1 MERTYTWCD
10 GKRLEVT
17 AKTLIMGILNVT
29 PDSFSDGGRWNTA
42 EKAQS
47 HTREMTD
54 AGADIIDVGA
64 ESTRPGGQPLTAE
77 EEIKRMKIFLPVVL
91 RESSVPVSVDTYHWK
106 TADYALHAGAHM
118 MNDIWGLQYDH
129 GEMAEV
135 AGCHQVPVIVMH
147 NKADTNYNGDII
159 EEMKIFF
166 DKSLDIALQ
175 AGVKEENIILD
186 PGIGFGKDGNQNME
200 VLRRLDELRV
210 LIDIIDESLR
220 IFAHTEE
227 ICLFLRRLY
236 RASAVRAFA
245 VYDLGLGPEGL
256 TRGTV
261 KSLIAALVNIA
272 LIIEL
277 LENLLYLRLMI
288 LVGGADK
295 FVVGCIHQIPDRLDL
310 TRHVIDKLLR
320 RDASL
325 ICL

>member
-1 MERTYTWCD
+1 MERAYTWCD

-54 AGADIIDVGA
+54 DGADIIDVGA

-77 EEIKRMKIFLPVVL
+77 EEIERMKIFLPVVL
-91 RESSVPVSVDTYHWK
+91 GESSVPVSVDTYHWK

-147 NKADTNYNGDII
+147 NKADTNYNGDVI

-200 VLRRLDELRV
+200 VLRRLAEL
-210 LIDIIDESLR
+210 
-220 IFAHTEE
+220 
-227 ICLFLRRLY
+227 
-236 RASAVRAFA
+236 VRAFPCPWL
-245 VYDLGLGPEGL
+245 LGVS
-256 TRGTV
+256 R
-261 KSLIAALVNIA
+261 KRFI
-272 LIIEL
+272 
-277 LENLLYLRLMI
+277 
-288 LVGGADK
+288 GA
-295 FVVGCIHQIPDRLDL
+295 ILDL
-310 TRHVIDKLLR
+310 PAGERDEGTGAAGLWGINKGCSILRVHNVSMAVRMAKVWDALKNCTVI
-320 RDASL
+320 
-325 ICL
+325 

>member
-77 EEIKRMKIFLPVVL
+77 EEIERMKIFLPVVL
-91 RESSVPVSVDTYHWK
+91 GESSVPVSVDTYHWK

-200 VLRRLDELRV
+200 VLRRLDEL
-210 LIDIIDESLR
+210 
-220 IFAHTEE
+220 
-227 ICLFLRRLY
+227 
-236 RASAVRAFA
+236 VRAFPCPWL
-245 VYDLGLGPEGL
+245 LGVS
-256 TRGTV
+256 R
-261 KSLIAALVNIA
+261 KRFI
-272 LIIEL
+272 
-277 LENLLYLRLMI
+277 
-288 LVGGADK
+288 GA
-295 FVVGCIHQIPDRLDL
+295 ILDL
-310 TRHVIDKLLR
+310 PAGERDEGTGAAGLWGINKGCSILRVHNVSMAVRMAKVWDALKNCTVI
-320 RDASL
+320 
-325 ICL
+325 

>member
-1 MERTYTWCD
+1 MERVYTWCD

-54 AGADIIDVGA
+54 DGADIIDVGA

-77 EEIKRMKIFLPVVL
+77 EEIERMKIFLPVVL
-91 RESSVPVSVDTYHWK
+91 GESSVPVSVDTYHWK

-147 NKADTNYNGDII
+147 NKADTNYNGDVI

-186 PGIGFGKDGNQNME
+186 PGIGFGKDGHQNME
-200 VLRRLDELRV
+200 VLRRLDEL
-210 LIDIIDESLR
+210 
-220 IFAHTEE
+220 
-227 ICLFLRRLY
+227 
-236 RASAVRAFA
+236 VRAFPCPWL
-245 VYDLGLGPEGL
+245 LGVS
-256 TRGTV
+256 R
-261 KSLIAALVNIA
+261 KRFI
-272 LIIEL
+272 
-277 LENLLYLRLMI
+277 
-288 LVGGADK
+288 GA
-295 FVVGCIHQIPDRLDL
+295 ILDL
-310 TRHVIDKLLR
+310 PAGERDEGTGAAGLWGINKGCSILRVHNVSMAVRMAKVWDALKNCTVI
-320 RDASL
+320 
-325 ICL
+325 

>member
-1 MERTYTWCD
+1 MERAYTWCD

-77 EEIKRMKIFLPVVL
+77 EEIERMKIFLPVVL
-91 RESSVPVSVDTYHWK
+91 GESSVPVSVDTYHWK

-147 NKADTNYNGDII
+147 NKADTNYNGDVI

-200 VLRRLDELRV
+200 VLRRLDEL
-210 LIDIIDESLR
+210 
-220 IFAHTEE
+220 
-227 ICLFLRRLY
+227 
-236 RASAVRAFA
+236 VRAFPCPWL
-245 VYDLGLGPEGL
+245 LGVS
-256 TRGTV
+256 R
-261 KSLIAALVNIA
+261 KRFI
-272 LIIEL
+272 
-277 LENLLYLRLMI
+277 
-288 LVGGADK
+288 GA
-295 FVVGCIHQIPDRLDL
+295 ILDL
-310 TRHVIDKLLR
+310 PAGERDEGTGAAGLWGINKGCSILR
-320 RDASL
+320 VHNVSMAVRMAKVWDAL
-325 ICL
+325 KNCTII

>member
-1 MERTYTWCD
+1 MERAYTWCD

-77 EEIKRMKIFLPVVL
+77 EEIERMKIFLPVVL

-147 NKADTNYNGDII
+147 NKADTNYNGDVI

-200 VLRRLDELRV
+200 VLRRLDEL
-210 LIDIIDESLR
+210 
-220 IFAHTEE
+220 
-227 ICLFLRRLY
+227 
-236 RASAVRAFA
+236 VRAFPCPWL
-245 VYDLGLGPEGL
+245 LGVS
-256 TRGTV
+256 R
-261 KSLIAALVNIA
+261 KRFI
-272 LIIEL
+272 
-277 LENLLYLRLMI
+277 
-288 LVGGADK
+288 GA
-295 FVVGCIHQIPDRLDL
+295 ILDL
-310 TRHVIDKLLR
+310 PAGERDEGTGAAGLWGINKGCSILRVHNESMAVRMAKVWDALKNCTVI
-320 RDASL
+320 
-325 ICL
+325 

>member
-1 MERTYTWCD
+1 
-10 GKRLEVT
+10 
-17 AKTLIMGILNVT
+17 MGILNVT

-54 AGADIIDVGA
+54 AGTDIIDVGA

-77 EEIKRMKIFLPVVL
+77 EEIERMKIFLPVVL

-147 NKADTNYNGDII
+147 NKADTNYNGDVI

-200 VLRRLDELRV
+200 VLRRLDEL
-210 LIDIIDESLR
+210 
-220 IFAHTEE
+220 
-227 ICLFLRRLY
+227 
-236 RASAVRAFA
+236 VRAFPCPWL
-245 VYDLGLGPEGL
+245 LGVS
-256 TRGTV
+256 R
-261 KSLIAALVNIA
+261 KRFI
-272 LIIEL
+272 
-277 LENLLYLRLMI
+277 
-288 LVGGADK
+288 GA
-295 FVVGCIHQIPDRLDL
+295 ILDL
-310 TRHVIDKLLR
+310 PAGERDEGTGAAGLWGINKGCSILRVHNVSMAVRMAKVWDALKNCTVI
-320 RDASL
+320 
-325 ICL
+325 

>member
-77 EEIKRMKIFLPVVL
+77 EEIERMKIFLPVVL
-91 RESSVPVSVDTYHWK
+91 GESSVPVSVDTYHWK

-147 NKADTNYNGDII
+147 NKADTNYNGDVI

-200 VLRRLDELRV
+200 VLRRLDEL
-210 LIDIIDESLR
+210 
-220 IFAHTEE
+220 
-227 ICLFLRRLY
+227 
-236 RASAVRAFA
+236 VRAFPCPWL
-245 VYDLGLGPEGL
+245 LGVS
-256 TRGTV
+256 R
-261 KSLIAALVNIA
+261 KRFI
-272 LIIEL
+272 
-277 LENLLYLRLMI
+277 
-288 LVGGADK
+288 GA
-295 FVVGCIHQIPDRLDL
+295 ILDL
-310 TRHVIDKLLR
+310 PAEERDEGTGAVGLWGIHKGCSILR
-320 RDASL
+320 VHNVPVAVRTAKVWDAL
-325 ICL
+325 KNRTII

>member
-1 MERTYTWCD
+1 MERAYTWCD

-54 AGADIIDVGA
+54 DGADIIDVGA

-77 EEIKRMKIFLPVVL
+77 EEIERMKIFLPVVL

-200 VLRRLDELRV
+200 VLRRLDEL
-210 LIDIIDESLR
+210 
-220 IFAHTEE
+220 
-227 ICLFLRRLY
+227 
-236 RASAVRAFA
+236 VRAFPCPWL
-245 VYDLGLGPEGL
+245 LGVS
-256 TRGTV
+256 R
-261 KSLIAALVNIA
+261 KRFI
-272 LIIEL
+272 
-277 LENLLYLRLMI
+277 
-288 LVGGADK
+288 GA
-295 FVVGCIHQIPDRLDL
+295 ILDL
-310 TRHVIDKLLR
+310 PAGERDEGTGAAGLWGINKGCSILRVHNVSMAVRMAKVWDALKNCTVI
-320 RDASL
+320 
-325 ICL
+325 

>member
-1 MERTYTWCD
+1 MERAYTWCD

-77 EEIKRMKIFLPVVL
+77 EEIERMKIFLPVVL
-91 RESSVPVSVDTYHWK
+91 RESRVPVSVDTYHWK

-200 VLRRLDELRV
+200 VLRRLDEL
-210 LIDIIDESLR
+210 
-220 IFAHTEE
+220 
-227 ICLFLRRLY
+227 
-236 RASAVRAFA
+236 VRAFPCPWL
-245 VYDLGLGPEGL
+245 LGVS
-256 TRGTV
+256 R
-261 KSLIAALVNIA
+261 KRFI
-272 LIIEL
+272 
-277 LENLLYLRLMI
+277 
-288 LVGGADK
+288 GA
-295 FVVGCIHQIPDRLDL
+295 ILDL
-310 TRHVIDKLLR
+310 PAGERDEGTGAAGLWGINKGCSILRVHNVSMAVRMAKVWDALKNCTVI
-320 RDASL
+320 
-325 ICL
+325 

>member
-1 MERTYTWCD
+1 MERAYTWCD

-77 EEIKRMKIFLPVVL
+77 EEIERMKIFLPVVL

-147 NKADTNYNGDII
+147 NKADTNYNGDVI

-200 VLRRLDELRV
+200 VLRRLDEL
-210 LIDIIDESLR
+210 
-220 IFAHTEE
+220 
-227 ICLFLRRLY
+227 
-236 RASAVRAFA
+236 VRAFPCPWL
-245 VYDLGLGPEGL
+245 LGVS
-256 TRGTV
+256 R
-261 KSLIAALVNIA
+261 KRFI
-272 LIIEL
+272 
-277 LENLLYLRLMI
+277 
-288 LVGGADK
+288 GA
-295 FVVGCIHQIPDRLDL
+295 ILDL
-310 TRHVIDKLLR
+310 PAGERDEGTGAAGLWGIHKGCSILRVHNVSMAVRMAKVWDALKNCTVI
-320 RDASL
+320 
-325 ICL
+325 

>member
-29 PDSFSDGGRWNTA
+29 PDSYSDGGRWNTA

-77 EEIKRMKIFLPVVL
+77 EEIERMKIFLPVVL

-147 NKADTNYNGDII
+147 NKADTNYNGDVI

-200 VLRRLDELRV
+200 VLRRLDEL
-210 LIDIIDESLR
+210 
-220 IFAHTEE
+220 
-227 ICLFLRRLY
+227 
-236 RASAVRAFA
+236 VRAFPCPWL
-245 VYDLGLGPEGL
+245 LGVS
-256 TRGTV
+256 R
-261 KSLIAALVNIA
+261 KRCI
-272 LIIEL
+272 
-277 LENLLYLRLMI
+277 
-288 LVGGADK
+288 GA
-295 FVVGCIHQIPDRLDL
+295 ILDL
-310 TRHVIDKLLR
+310 PAGERDEGTGAAGLWGINKGCSILRVHNVSMAVRMAKVWDALKNCTVI
-320 RDASL
+320 
-325 ICL
+325 

>member
-1 MERTYTWCD
+1 MERAYTWCD
-10 GKRLEVT
+10 GKRLEVA

-77 EEIKRMKIFLPVVL
+77 EEIERMKIFLPVVL
-91 RESSVPVSVDTYHWK
+91 GECRVPVSVDTYHWK

-147 NKADTNYNGDII
+147 NKADTNYNGDVI

-200 VLRRLDELRV
+200 VLRRRWMNWCGR
-210 LIDIIDESLR
+210 SL
-220 IFAHTEE
+220 APG
-227 ICLFLRRLY
+227 FL
-236 RASAVRAFA
+236 V
-245 VYDLGLGPEGL
+245 
-256 TRGTV
+256 
-261 KSLIAALVNIA
+261 
-272 LIIEL
+272 
-277 LENLLYLRLMI
+277 
-288 LVGGADK
+288 
-295 FVVGCIHQIPDRLDL
+295 
-310 TRHVIDKLLR
+310 
-320 RDASL
+320 
-325 ICL
+325 

>member
-77 EEIKRMKIFLPVVL
+77 EEIERMKIFLPVVL
-91 RESSVPVSVDTYHWK
+91 RKSSVPVSVDTYHWK

-147 NKADTNYNGDII
+147 NKADTNYNGDVI

-200 VLRRLDELRV
+200 VLRRLDEL
-210 LIDIIDESLR
+210 
-220 IFAHTEE
+220 
-227 ICLFLRRLY
+227 
-236 RASAVRAFA
+236 VRAFPCPWL
-245 VYDLGLGPEGL
+245 LGVS
-256 TRGTV
+256 R
-261 KSLIAALVNIA
+261 KRFI
-272 LIIEL
+272 
-277 LENLLYLRLMI
+277 
-288 LVGGADK
+288 GA
-295 FVVGCIHQIPDRLDL
+295 ILDL
-310 TRHVIDKLLR
+310 PAGERDEGTGAAGLWGINKGCSILRVHNVSMAVRMAKVWDALKNCTVI
-320 RDASL
+320 
-325 ICL
+325 

>member
-1 MERTYTWCD
+1 MERAYTWCD

-77 EEIKRMKIFLPVVL
+77 EEIERMKIFLPVVL
-91 RESSVPVSVDTYHWK
+91 GESSVPVSVDTYHWK

-135 AGCHQVPVIVMH
+135 AGCHQVPVVVMH
-147 NKADTNYNGDII
+147 NKADTNYNGDVI

-200 VLRRLDELRV
+200 VLRRLDEL
-210 LIDIIDESLR
+210 
-220 IFAHTEE
+220 
-227 ICLFLRRLY
+227 
-236 RASAVRAFA
+236 VRAFPCPWL
-245 VYDLGLGPEGL
+245 LGVS
-256 TRGTV
+256 R
-261 KSLIAALVNIA
+261 KRFI
-272 LIIEL
+272 
-277 LENLLYLRLMI
+277 
-288 LVGGADK
+288 GA
-295 FVVGCIHQIPDRLDL
+295 ILDL
-310 TRHVIDKLLR
+310 PAGERDEGTGAAGLWGIHKGCSILR
-320 RDASL
+320 VHNVPVAVRTAKVWDAL
-325 ICL
+325 KNRTII

>member
-1 MERTYTWCD
+1 MERAYTWCD

-29 PDSFSDGGRWNTA
+29 PDSFSDGGRWN
-42 EKAQS
+42 
-47 HTREMTD
+47 
-54 AGADIIDVGA
+54 IDVGA

-77 EEIKRMKIFLPVVL
+77 EEIERMKIFLPVVL
-91 RESSVPVSVDTYHWK
+91 GESRVPVSVDTYHWK

-147 NKADTNYNGDII
+147 NKADTNYNGDVI

-200 VLRRLDELRV
+200 VLRRLDEL
-210 LIDIIDESLR
+210 
-220 IFAHTEE
+220 
-227 ICLFLRRLY
+227 
-236 RASAVRAFA
+236 VRAFPCPWL
-245 VYDLGLGPEGL
+245 LGVS
-256 TRGTV
+256 R
-261 KSLIAALVNIA
+261 KRFI
-272 LIIEL
+272 
-277 LENLLYLRLMI
+277 
-288 LVGGADK
+288 GA
-295 FVVGCIHQIPDRLDL
+295 ILDL
-310 TRHVIDKLLR
+310 PAGERDEGTGAAGLWGIHKGCSILRVHNVSMAVRMAKVWDALKNCTVI
-320 RDASL
+320 
-325 ICL
+325 

>member
-1 MERTYTWCD
+1 MERAYTWCD

-54 AGADIIDVGA
+54 DGADIIDVGA
-64 ESTRPGGQPLTAE
+64 ESTRPGGQLLTAE
-77 EEIKRMKIFLPVVL
+77 EEIERMKIFLPVVL
-91 RESSVPVSVDTYHWK
+91 GESSVPVSVDTYHWK

-147 NKADTNYNGDII
+147 NKADTNYNGDVI

-200 VLRRLDELRV
+200 VLRRLDEL
-210 LIDIIDESLR
+210 
-220 IFAHTEE
+220 
-227 ICLFLRRLY
+227 
-236 RASAVRAFA
+236 VRAFPCPWL
-245 VYDLGLGPEGL
+245 LGVS
-256 TRGTV
+256 R
-261 KSLIAALVNIA
+261 KRFI
-272 LIIEL
+272 
-277 LENLLYLRLMI
+277 
-288 LVGGADK
+288 GA
-295 FVVGCIHQIPDRLDL
+295 ILDL
-310 TRHVIDKLLR
+310 SAGERDEGTGAAGLWGINKGCSILRVHNVSMAVRMAKVWDALKNCTVI
-320 RDASL
+320 
-325 ICL
+325 

>member
-77 EEIKRMKIFLPVVL
+77 EEIERMKIFLPVVL
-91 RESSVPVSVDTYHWK
+91 GESSVPVSVDTYHWK

-147 NKADTNYNGDII
+147 NKADTNYNGDVI

-200 VLRRLDELRV
+200 VLRRLDEL
-210 LIDIIDESLR
+210 
-220 IFAHTEE
+220 
-227 ICLFLRRLY
+227 
-236 RASAVRAFA
+236 VRAFPCPWL
-245 VYDLGLGPEGL
+245 LGVS
-256 TRGTV
+256 R
-261 KSLIAALVNIA
+261 KRFI
-272 LIIEL
+272 
-277 LENLLYLRLMI
+277 
-288 LVGGADK
+288 GA
-295 FVVGCIHQIPDRLDL
+295 ILDL
-310 TRHVIDKLLR
+310 PAGERDEGTGAAGLWGINKGCSILRVHNVSMAVRMAKVWDALKNCTVI
-320 RDASL
+320 
-325 ICL
+325 

>member
-1 MERTYTWCD
+1 MERAYTWCD

-54 AGADIIDVGA
+54 DGADIIDVGA
-64 ESTRPGGQPLTAE
+64 ESARPGGQPLTAE
-77 EEIKRMKIFLPVVL
+77 EEIERMKIFLPVVL
-91 RESSVPVSVDTYHWK
+91 GESSVPVSVDTYHWK

-147 NKADTNYNGDII
+147 NKADTNYNGDVI

-200 VLRRLDELRV
+200 VLRRLDEL
-210 LIDIIDESLR
+210 
-220 IFAHTEE
+220 
-227 ICLFLRRLY
+227 
-236 RASAVRAFA
+236 VRAFPCPWL
-245 VYDLGLGPEGL
+245 LGVS
-256 TRGTV
+256 R
-261 KSLIAALVNIA
+261 KRFI
-272 LIIEL
+272 
-277 LENLLYLRLMI
+277 
-288 LVGGADK
+288 GA
-295 FVVGCIHQIPDRLDL
+295 ILDL
-310 TRHVIDKLLR
+310 PAGERDEGTGAAGLWGINKGCSILRVHNVPMAVRMAKVWDALKNCTVI
-320 RDASL
+320 
-325 ICL
+325 

>member
-64 ESTRPGGQPLTAE
+64 ESARPGGQPLTAE
-77 EEIKRMKIFLPVVL
+77 EEIERMKIFLPVVL

-147 NKADTNYNGDII
+147 NKADTNYNGDVI

-200 VLRRLDELRV
+200 VLRRLDEL
-210 LIDIIDESLR
+210 
-220 IFAHTEE
+220 
-227 ICLFLRRLY
+227 
-236 RASAVRAFA
+236 VRAFPCPWL
-245 VYDLGLGPEGL
+245 LGVS
-256 TRGTV
+256 R
-261 KSLIAALVNIA
+261 KRFI
-272 LIIEL
+272 
-277 LENLLYLRLMI
+277 
-288 LVGGADK
+288 GA
-295 FVVGCIHQIPDRLDL
+295 ILDL
-310 TRHVIDKLLR
+310 PAGERDEGTGAAGLWGINKGCSILRVHNVSMAVRMAKVWDALKNCTVI
-320 RDASL
+320 
-325 ICL
+325 

>member
-1 MERTYTWCD
+1 MERAYTWCD

-77 EEIKRMKIFLPVVL
+77 EEIEGMKIFLPVVL
-91 RESSVPVSVDTYHWK
+91 WESSVPVSVDTYHWK

-159 EEMKIFF
+159 EEMKIF
-166 DKSLDIALQ
+166 LE
-175 AGVKEENIILD
+175 V
-186 PGIGFGKDGNQNME
+186 NQKN
-200 VLRRLDELRV
+200 LNAIKLYKKNN
-210 LIDIIDESLR
+210 
-220 IFAHTEE
+220 FEE
-227 ICLFLRRLY
+227 I
-236 RASAVRAFA
+236 SVRKN
-245 VYDLGLGPEGL
+245 YYGLNEDAL
-256 TRGTV
+256 IMV
-261 KSLIAALVNIA
+261 KSL
-272 LIIEL
+272 
-277 LENLLYLRLMI
+277 
-288 LVGGADK
+288 K
-295 FVVGCIHQIPDRLDL
+295 
-310 TRHVIDKLLR
+310 K
-320 RDASL
+320 
-325 ICL
+325 

>member
-1 MERTYTWCD
+1 MERAYTWCD

-77 EEIKRMKIFLPVVL
+77 EEIERMKIFLPVVL

-147 NKADTNYNGDII
+147 NKADTNYNGDVI

-200 VLRRLDELRV
+200 VLRRLDELVRV
-210 LIDIIDESLR
+210 FPCPWLLGVSRKRFIGAILDLPAGERDEGTGAAGLWGINKGCSILR
-220 IFAHTEE
+220 VHNV
-227 ICLFLRRLY
+227 
-236 RASAVRAFA
+236 SMAVRMAKVWDA
-245 VYDLGLGPEGL
+245 LKNC
-256 TRGTV
+256 TV
-261 KSLIAALVNIA
+261 I
-272 LIIEL
+272 
-277 LENLLYLRLMI
+277 
-288 LVGGADK
+288 
-295 FVVGCIHQIPDRLDL
+295 
-310 TRHVIDKLLR
+310 
-320 RDASL
+320 
-325 ICL
+325 

>member
-1 MERTYTWCD
+1 MERAYMWCD

-54 AGADIIDVGA
+54 DGADIIDVGA

-77 EEIKRMKIFLPVVL
+77 EEIERMKIFLPVVL
-91 RESSVPVSVDTYHWK
+91 GESSVPVSVDTYHWK

-147 NKADTNYNGDII
+147 NKADTNYNGDVI

-200 VLRRLDELRV
+200 VLRRLDEL
-210 LIDIIDESLR
+210 
-220 IFAHTEE
+220 
-227 ICLFLRRLY
+227 
-236 RASAVRAFA
+236 VRAFPCPWL
-245 VYDLGLGPEGL
+245 LGVS
-256 TRGTV
+256 R
-261 KSLIAALVNIA
+261 KRFI
-272 LIIEL
+272 
-277 LENLLYLRLMI
+277 
-288 LVGGADK
+288 GA
-295 FVVGCIHQIPDRLDL
+295 ILDL
-310 TRHVIDKLLR
+310 PAGERDEGTGAAGLWGINKGCSILRVHNVPMAVRMAKVWDALKNCTVI
-320 RDASL
+320 
-325 ICL
+325 

>member
-77 EEIKRMKIFLPVVL
+77 EEIERMKIFLPVVL

-147 NKADTNYNGDII
+147 NKADTNYNGDVI

-200 VLRRLDELRV
+200 VMRRLDEL
-210 LIDIIDESLR
+210 
-220 IFAHTEE
+220 
-227 ICLFLRRLY
+227 
-236 RASAVRAFA
+236 VRAFPCPWL
-245 VYDLGLGPEGL
+245 LGVS
-256 TRGTV
+256 R
-261 KSLIAALVNIA
+261 KRFI
-272 LIIEL
+272 
-277 LENLLYLRLMI
+277 
-288 LVGGADK
+288 GA
-295 FVVGCIHQIPDRLDL
+295 ILDL
-310 TRHVIDKLLR
+310 PAGERDEGTGAAGLWGINKGCSILRVHNVSMAVRMAKVWDALKNCTVI
-320 RDASL
+320 
-325 ICL
+325 

>member
-1 MERTYTWCD
+1 MERAYTWRD
-10 GKRLEVT
+10 GKRLEVA

-77 EEIKRMKIFLPVVL
+77 EEIERMKIFLPVVL
-91 RESSVPVSVDTYHWK
+91 GESRGPVSVDTYHWK

-147 NKADTNYNGDII
+147 NKADTNYNGDVI

-200 VLRRLDELRV
+200 VLRRLDEL
-210 LIDIIDESLR
+210 
-220 IFAHTEE
+220 
-227 ICLFLRRLY
+227 
-236 RASAVRAFA
+236 VRAFPCPWL
-245 VYDLGLGPEGL
+245 LGVS
-256 TRGTV
+256 R
-261 KSLIAALVNIA
+261 KRFI
-272 LIIEL
+272 
-277 LENLLYLRLMI
+277 
-288 LVGGADK
+288 GA
-295 FVVGCIHQIPDRLDL
+295 ILDL
-310 TRHVIDKLLR
+310 PAGERDEGTGAAGLWGINKGCSILRVHNVSMAVRMAKVWDALKNCTVI
-320 RDASL
+320 
-325 ICL
+325 

>member
-1 MERTYTWCD
+1 MERVYTWCD

-54 AGADIIDVGA
+54 DGADIIDVGA

-77 EEIKRMKIFLPVVL
+77 EEIERMKIFLPVVL

-147 NKADTNYNGDII
+147 NKADTNYNGDVI

-200 VLRRLDELRV
+200 VLRRLDEL
-210 LIDIIDESLR
+210 
-220 IFAHTEE
+220 
-227 ICLFLRRLY
+227 
-236 RASAVRAFA
+236 VRAFPCPWL
-245 VYDLGLGPEGL
+245 LGVS
-256 TRGTV
+256 R
-261 KSLIAALVNIA
+261 KRFI
-272 LIIEL
+272 
-277 LENLLYLRLMI
+277 
-288 LVGGADK
+288 GA
-295 FVVGCIHQIPDRLDL
+295 ILDL
-310 TRHVIDKLLR
+310 PAGERDEGTGAAGLWGINKGCSILRVHNVSMAVRMAKVWDALKNCTVI
-320 RDASL
+320 
-325 ICL
+325 

>member
-1 MERTYTWCD
+1 MERAYTWCD

-54 AGADIIDVGA
+54 AGADIIDLGA

-77 EEIKRMKIFLPVVL
+77 EEIERMKIFLPVVL
-91 RESSVPVSVDTYHWK
+91 GESSVPVSVDTYHWK

-147 NKADTNYNGDII
+147 NKADTNYNGDVI

-200 VLRRLDELRV
+200 VLRRLDEL
-210 LIDIIDESLR
+210 
-220 IFAHTEE
+220 
-227 ICLFLRRLY
+227 
-236 RASAVRAFA
+236 VRAFPCPWL
-245 VYDLGLGPEGL
+245 LGVS
-256 TRGTV
+256 R
-261 KSLIAALVNIA
+261 KRFI
-272 LIIEL
+272 
-277 LENLLYLRLMI
+277 
-288 LVGGADK
+288 GA
-295 FVVGCIHQIPDRLDL
+295 ILDL
-310 TRHVIDKLLR
+310 PAGERDEGTGAAGLWGINKGCSILRVHNVSMAVRMAKVWDALKNCTVI
-320 RDASL
+320 
-325 ICL
+325 

>member
-64 ESTRPGGQPLTAE
+64 ESIRPGGQPLTAE
-77 EEIKRMKIFLPVVL
+77 EEIERMKIFLPVVL

-147 NKADTNYNGDII
+147 NKADTNYNGDVI

-200 VLRRLDELRV
+200 VLRRLDEL
-210 LIDIIDESLR
+210 
-220 IFAHTEE
+220 
-227 ICLFLRRLY
+227 
-236 RASAVRAFA
+236 VRAFPCPWL
-245 VYDLGLGPEGL
+245 LGVS
-256 TRGTV
+256 R
-261 KSLIAALVNIA
+261 KRFI
-272 LIIEL
+272 
-277 LENLLYLRLMI
+277 
-288 LVGGADK
+288 GA
-295 FVVGCIHQIPDRLDL
+295 ILDL
-310 TRHVIDKLLR
+310 PAGERDEGTGAAGLWGINKGCSILRVHNVSMAVRMAKVWDALKNCTVI
-320 RDASL
+320 
-325 ICL
+325 

>member
-1 MERTYTWCD
+1 MERAYTWCD
-10 GKRLEVT
+10 GKRLEVA

-77 EEIKRMKIFLPVVL
+77 EEIERMKIFLPVVL

-147 NKADTNYNGDII
+147 NKADTNYNGDVI

-200 VLRRLDELRV
+200 VLRRLDEL
-210 LIDIIDESLR
+210 
-220 IFAHTEE
+220 
-227 ICLFLRRLY
+227 
-236 RASAVRAFA
+236 VRAFPCPWL
-245 VYDLGLGPEGL
+245 LGVS
-256 TRGTV
+256 R
-261 KSLIAALVNIA
+261 KRFI
-272 LIIEL
+272 
-277 LENLLYLRLMI
+277 
-288 LVGGADK
+288 GA
-295 FVVGCIHQIPDRLDL
+295 ILDL
-310 TRHVIDKLLR
+310 PAGERDEGTGAAGLWGINKGCSILRVHNVSMAVRMAKVWDALKNCTVI
-320 RDASL
+320 
-325 ICL
+325 